1 MQGKRFH
8 SNRYISGRLSS
19 ANPTGPWTEIA
30 DRVRPFFMMTKQ
42 KGELRQLSPITPV
55 MLLATSGAISLLALF
70 QWMELVLV
78 RSGGQSI
85 CNINQTINC
94 EAVWNSQFASRIH
107 DLLGLPVAG
116 LGMVWGL
123 TAFGASCLLV
133 HRALSGASVGL
144 ASAVIRLVGG
154 VGLLVSFVLALESF
168 RAGTL
173 CLTCLGTITLVVLY
187 DIVAWKLLPDPV
199 SAMRQELKP
208 TLAWSAGLAVASYLL
223 LLGPGLATPH
233 AKSNLGEVDHVGS
246 STSEGNTD
254 ALKAYLSGLGRPE
267 QQAVSNSLATY
278 RRSPAP
284 ELRNFPV
291 RRRLGPAN
299 APVKFV
305 EFTDIRCSHCAQ
317 LIDVMKQIEKV
328 VPSDRISIEARN
340 FPLDAAC
347 NPALKGSDGTG
358 MRCLG
363 AKAQICLENAPDFWE
378 LREKLFSEQETLTP
392 QRIVE
397 IASSGSMKR
406 ADLDACLGSPD
417 TNQKLSEDIAYAML
431 FSPQGTPLVLING
444 REAMAIPSFL
454 LAMALTGAN
463 PDSPA
468 FAALPPSH
476 AAGQP

>member
-1 MQGKRFH
+1 
-8 SNRYISGRLSS
+8 
-19 ANPTGPWTEIA
+19 
-30 DRVRPFFMMTKQ
+30 MMTKQ

-291 RRRLGPAN
+291 RRR
-299 APVKFV
+299 
-305 EFTDIRCSHCAQ
+305 
-317 LIDVMKQIEKV
+317 EKV

>member
-1 MQGKRFH
+1 
-8 SNRYISGRLSS
+8 
-19 ANPTGPWTEIA
+19 
-30 DRVRPFFMMTKQ
+30 
-42 KGELRQLSPITPV
+42 
-55 MLLATSGAISLLALF
+55 
-70 QWMELVLV
+70 
-78 RSGGQSI
+78 
-85 CNINQTINC
+85 
-94 EAVWNSQFASRIH
+94 
-107 DLLGLPVAG
+107 
-116 LGMVWGL
+116 
-123 TAFGASCLLV
+123 
-133 HRALSGASVGL
+133 
-144 ASAVIRLVGG
+144 
-154 VGLLVSFVLALESF
+154 
-168 RAGTL
+168 
-173 CLTCLGTITLVVLY
+173 
-187 DIVAWKLLPDPV
+187 
-199 SAMRQELKP
+199 
-208 TLAWSAGLAVASYLL
+208 LL
-223 LLGPGLATPH
+223 LLGPGLSTPH
-233 AKSNLGEVDHVGS
+233 AKTNLGQVEYVGS
-246 STSEGNTD
+246 SSEGNAD
-254 ALKAYLSGLGRPE
+254 ALKAYLSGLSKPE

-284 ELRNFPV
+284 EIRNFPV

-317 LIDVMKQIEKV
+317 LLEVMKQIEKV

-397 IASSGSMKR
+397 IASSGSIKR
-406 ADLDACLGSPD
+406 ADLDACLGSPE

-444 REAMAIPSFL
+444 REALAIPSFL